1 MVTLGDLL
9 PPVGKRK
16 KDATPV
22 VARPAASAKPSG
34 SKATPAS
41 AKAGSKARGG
51 IASASAATA
60 AAATNQANGSRR
72 KRGLSV
78 AFQLSSE
85 TEDLDLL
92 SPAIDDAAE
101 QQQLEAA
108 SLPGLA
114 CECDMPERE
123 FGTQADLIIT
133 SSKELFDQYAAG
145 YEARADASSVYP
157 HVRYARLPGP
167 MLLSSDAEDDVGPRA
182 SAATPVALAPGKEP
196 TLSPSKHPYI
206 ADSSSLLSASLDEQD
221 IQTYRTLMSRSL
233 DPNDL

>member
-41 AKAGSKARGG
+41 AKAGSKAL
-51 IASASAATA
+51 ASASTA
-60 AAATNQANGSRR
+60 AAATMANGSRR

-92 SPAIDDAAE
+92 SPAIDDAA
-101 QQQLEAA
+101 
-108 SLPGLA
+108 SLPGLT

-167 MLLSSDAEDDVGPRA
+167 MLLSSDAEDDVGLGPPPRA
-182 SAATPVALAPGKEP
+182 AAATPVALAPGKEP
-196 TLSPSKHPYI
+196 TLSPSKHPYM
-206 ADSSSLLSASLDEQD
+206 ADSLLSASLDEQD
-221 IQTYRTLMSRSL
+221 LQTYRTLMSRSL